1 MDELHVRTN
10 SQRRLCNN
18 IDEVWDYIQTMSE
31 QRADLPYEIDGIVIK
46 LDDLDEQE
54 QMGYTVKTPRWA
66 IAYKFPAEEV
76 ETRLLDIV
84 LSVGR
89 TGRITPNAVLEPVRV
104 AGTSVSA
111 ATLHNEDMIAQ
122 KDVRIHDMV
131 VIRKAG
137 DIIPEVVRSLPQRR
151 DGHQIPYVFPEH
163 CPICGSH
170 IVRFADEAAH
180 YCINQDCPARV
191 VESIIHFASRD
202 AMDIDTLGDKKIEFF
217 HHQGLL
223 NTVEDIYHLKE
234 HREAILAM
242 EGFQEKS
249 FEKMIAAI
257 ETSKTKGLDSLIFG
271 LGIRQVG
278 KKAARILAQEYE
290 TMEALMAAEVK
301 DLVEIKDIGEI
312 TAQSLCAFFNE
323 ERNQTLIARLK
334 EAGVQMSTARQ
345 HVQESQFSNLTVVL
359 TGSLAQLTRN
369 EAKELL
375 ISLGANV
382 TGSVSKK
389 TDLVIYGEAAGS
401 KLDKAQ
407 ALGVKTMDEAT
418 FMEEVKRYEH

>member
-1 MDELHVRTN
+1 
-10 SQRRLCNN
+10 
-18 IDEVWDYIQTMSE
+18 
-31 QRADLPYEIDGIVIK
+31 
-46 LDDLDEQE
+46 
-54 QMGYTVKTPRWA
+54 
-66 IAYKFPAEEV
+66 
-76 ETRLLDIV
+76 
-84 LSVGR
+84 
-89 TGRITPNAVLEPVRV
+89 
-104 AGTSVSA
+104 
-111 ATLHNEDMIAQ
+111 
-122 KDVRIHDMV
+122 
-131 VIRKAG
+131 
-137 DIIPEVVRSLPQRR
+137 
-151 DGHQIPYVFPEH
+151 
-163 CPICGSH
+163 
-170 IVRFADEAAH
+170 
-180 YCINQDCPARV
+180 
-191 VESIIHFASRD
+191 
-202 AMDIDTLGDKKIEFF
+202 
-217 HHQGLL
+217 
-223 NTVEDIYHLKE
+223 
-234 HREAILAM
+234 M